1 MSRPKRFIQ
10 KPSRYQ
16 TTSSEDERCQQKKK
30 NNDPLTIRNTEIN
43 EDINELKE
51 IMADNR

>member
-30 NNDPLTIRNTEIN
+30 DPLTIRDTEIN
-43 EDINELKE
+43 EDINQLKE